1 MQEDSVRIALLERG
15 QENTEREMATL
26 REAISEISKVNVR
39 ISELL
44 AVHQVK
50 IDQQQQKEEDI
61 NRKVEMGLRD
71 LTKKMDNDRTN
82 IYEKMD
88 TDKTEVLN
96 ELKGLREKVFI
107 GIGIG
112 MVLNVVVMLVVP
124 QLFNLFN
131 KGGLTNPTNRAM
143 VMVLDKG

>member
-1 MQEDSVRIALLERG
+1 MQEESVTVAIALLEKS
-15 QENTEREMATL
+15 QESTEKEMATL

-61 NRKVEMGLRD
+61 NRKVETGITN
-71 LTKKMDNDRTN
+71 LTLKMDNDRKA

-88 TDKTEVLN
+88 TDKTEVLT
-96 ELKGLREKVFI
+96 EVKSLRDRVFI
-107 GIGIG
+107 GVGI
-112 MVLNVVVMLVVP
+112 VFTLNLIIVIAAPYILSS
-124 QLFNLFN
+124 FD
-131 KGGLTNPTNRAM
+131 KGGLTNRESSARIQ
-143 VMVLDKG
+143 DR

>member
-1 MQEDSVRIALLERG
+1 MQEESVRLALLEKS
-15 QENTEREMATL
+15 QENTEKEMATL

-61 NRKVEMGLRD
+61 NRKVELGITN
-71 LTKKMDNDRTN
+71 LTIKMEADKKE
-82 IYEKMD
+82 ISEKMD
-88 TDKTEVLN
+88 TNNADILAKIQ
-96 ELKGLREKVFI
+96 GLRDKVYI

-112 MVLNVVVMLVVP
+112 IILQIIVVVAGPHILSS
-124 QLFNLFN
+124 FN
-131 KGGLTNPTNRAM
+131 KGGLTNQETSARIQ
-143 VMVLDKG
+143 DR

>member
-1 MQEDSVRIALLERG
+1 MQEETVRLALLERA
-15 QENTEREMATL
+15 QENTEKEMATL

-50 IDQQQQKEEDI
+50 IEQEQQRGDDT
-61 NRKVEMGLRD
+61 NRKVEEGIRGLT
-71 LTKKMDNDRTN
+71 LKMDNDRTT

-88 TDKTEVLN
+88 TDKAEVVK
-96 ELKGLREKVFI
+96 EVKGLRDKVFI

-112 MVLNVVVMLVVP
+112 IVLNIIAAVAIP
-124 QLFNLFN
+124 QLFNS
-131 KGGLTNPTNRAM
+131 GPLTNSQNRAM
-143 VMVLDKG
+143 VWVLDRG